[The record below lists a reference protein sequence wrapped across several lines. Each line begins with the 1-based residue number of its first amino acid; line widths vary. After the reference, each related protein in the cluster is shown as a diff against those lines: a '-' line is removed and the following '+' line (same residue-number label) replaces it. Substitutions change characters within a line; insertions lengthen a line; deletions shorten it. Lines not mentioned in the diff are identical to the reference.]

1 MYNFIIFGFMAF
13 MATFAPCDGSNFIT
27 KGLYGIIILVLIAF
41 NVNDIIE
48 VLTKE
53 DDDTPRKGIMGHLE
67 EYIGNIK
74 QLEYIEVVAGIA
86 SSLLLIRAA
95 YTRECG
101 IYYILIIILAPI
113 VLVVTLI
120 VMGFFTDF
128 LGLTEFSSMDY
139 LPRGVKKLN
148 DLIDII
154 PLPKNENERG
164 PDGDIS
170 ESKSF
175 IKRSTSAIDNVSTF
189 SKSITDN
196 SKNIISDS
204 RSVVSSAISPDTIT
218 ELGEGGAFFS
228 DDKKNM

>member
-1 MYNFIIFGFMAF
+1 MYKFIIFGFSAF
-13 MATFAPCDGSNFIT
+13 IASVAPFCDGNNFIT
-27 KGLYGIIILVLIAF
+27 KGLYGIVLLVFIAL

-53 DDDTPRKGIMGHLE
+53 DDDTPRKGIMDYLD
-67 EYIGNIK
+67 
-74 QLEYIEVVAGIA
+74 YIEVGAGIA

-95 YTRECG
+95 YTRECSF
-101 IYYILIIILAPI
+101 YYILIIILAPI
-113 VLVVTLI
+113 VLVVSLI
-120 VMGFFTDF
+120 VVGFSAVF

-139 LPRGVKKLN
+139 LPSGVKKLN
-148 DLIDII
+148 DIIDII
-154 PLPKNENERG
+154 PRPKNENEIKRG

-175 IKRSTSAIDNVSTF
+175 IKRSTSAADNVSTF
-189 SKSITDN
+189 SESITDN

-204 RSVVSSAISPDTIT
+204 RSVVSSAISPDSIT
-218 ELGEGGAFFS
+218 ELAEGKDFFS

>member
-1 MYNFIIFGFMAF
+1 MYNFIIFGFTAF
-13 MATFAPCDGSNFIT
+13 MASVAPFCDGSHFIT
-27 KGLYGIIILVLIAF
+27 KGLYGIILLVFIAL

-53 DDDTPRKGIMGHLE
+53 DDDTPRKGIMGYLD
-67 EYIGNIK
+67 
-74 QLEYIEVVAGIA
+74 YIEVGAGIA

-148 DLIDII
+148 DIIDII
-154 PLPKNENERG
+154 PRPKNEIKRG

-175 IKRSTSAIDNVSTF
+175 IKRSKSAIDNVSTF
-189 SKSITDN
+189 SESITDN

-218 ELGEGGAFFS
+218 ELGEG
-228 DDKKNM
+228 